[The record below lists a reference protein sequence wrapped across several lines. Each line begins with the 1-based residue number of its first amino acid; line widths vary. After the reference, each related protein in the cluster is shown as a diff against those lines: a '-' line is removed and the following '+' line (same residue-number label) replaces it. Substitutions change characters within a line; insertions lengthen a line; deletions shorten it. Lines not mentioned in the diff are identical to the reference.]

1 MKIISNLSPNY
12 SKKNRKKKDIKFV
25 IIHYTGMQS
34 EIESVRR
41 LKNPKYKVSCH
52 YLINRKGDIIEM
64 VKEKIREEIKVAIE
78 KDEFISKEDA
88 NLINNFFN
96 KIRSDLNKQN

>member
-1 MKIISNLSPNY
+1 MKIFFYKALLVGFIFFVVFKLTFGSMISTFERKIYDLS
-12 SKKNRKKKDIKFV
+12 SK
-25 IIHYTGMQS
+25 
-34 EIESVRR
+34 ES
-41 LKNPKYKVSCH
+41 
-52 YLINRKGDIIEM
+52 IEM

-96 KIRSDLNKQN
+96 KIRSDLNKQNNQ

>member
-1 MKIISNLSPNY
+1 MKIFFYKALLVGFIFFVVFKLTFGSMISTFERKIYDLS
-12 SKKNRKKKDIKFV
+12 SKEN
-25 IIHYTGMQS
+25 
-34 EIESVRR
+34 
-41 LKNPKYKVSCH
+41 
-52 YLINRKGDIIEM
+52 IEM

>member
-1 MKIISNLSPNY
+1 MKIFFYKALLVGFIFFVVFKLTFGSMISTFERKIYDLS
-12 SKKNRKKKDIKFV
+12 SKEN
-25 IIHYTGMQS
+25 
-34 EIESVRR
+34 
-41 LKNPKYKVSCH
+41 
-52 YLINRKGDIIEM
+52 IEM
-64 VKEKIREEIKVAIE
+64 VKEKIRGEIKVAIE

>member
-1 MKIISNLSPNY
+1 MI
-12 SKKNRKKKDIKFV
+12 
-25 IIHYTGMQS
+25 
-34 EIESVRR
+34 
-41 LKNPKYKVSCH
+41 
-52 YLINRKGDIIEM
+52 
-64 VKEKIREEIKVAIE
+64 KEKIREEIKVAIE

>member
-1 MKIISNLSPNY
+1 MISTFERKIYDLS
-12 SKKNRKKKDIKFV
+12 SKEN
-25 IIHYTGMQS
+25 
-34 EIESVRR
+34 
-41 LKNPKYKVSCH
+41 
-52 YLINRKGDIIEM
+52 IEM

>member
-1 MKIISNLSPNY
+1 MKIFFYKALLVGFIFFVVFKLTFGSMISTFERKIYDLS
-12 SKKNRKKKDIKFV
+12 SKEN
-25 IIHYTGMQS
+25 
-34 EIESVRR
+34 IE
-41 LKNPKYKVSCH
+41 L
-52 YLINRKGDIIEM
+52 
-64 VKEKIREEIKVAIE
+64 VKEKIRGEIKVAIE

>member
-1 MKIISNLSPNY
+1 MKIFFYKALLVGFIFFVVFKLTIGSMISTFERKIYDLS
-12 SKKNRKKKDIKFV
+12 SKEN
-25 IIHYTGMQS
+25 
-34 EIESVRR
+34 
-41 LKNPKYKVSCH
+41 
-52 YLINRKGDIIEM
+52 IEM